1 MILNICTNS
10 NVLTVFYYVK
20 IGATI
25 ISIVVPILLMYKLI
39 KILSKHIFNGE
50 PLTKDMNSIAKTII
64 AALVVFLVPT
74 IANGFFKLV
83 DNYSDQE
90 VVDCYLEANLE
101 NIKSLREKEKKEL
114 QERMEKQA
122 MEAKKAAEEQ
132 ARKRAEEN
140 AQKKKKNEENQEES
154 SNNESSENAL
164 KQQLT
169 NYLSSQQGTWSVYVI
184 NTKNNNIVDIN
195 GSQQMVAAS
204 TIKLFIMEYLYSL
217 AANNQTSTNQFENLV
232 SPMIKNSDNDA
243 TNQLIDKYGMSNIN
257 NYIKSHY
264 SNSTLQ
270 RKMLTSGN
278 ENYTS
283 ASDLAK
289 LLKNIHDKKLINQN
303 YSERMLN
310 FLKGQTRRSKIPAGV
325 PSGVTVAN
333 KTGENTGIQND
344 AAIVYSANG
353 DYILVV
359 LGNGVSSEGS
369 GVSCIKEVSSIVYK
383 YYNN

>member
-140 AQKKKKNEENQEES
+140 AQKKKKNNDAKTNDSTTESDSSSSTINIIIGDSRMVGLCATLTGDWTKCEYSSSGGYHYQKIYFVAQGSMSYSWFSNTAVGAVNNILKNNSDKKFNIITNMGVNMLLYDVEKYISKYNELIDNQWKEES
-154 SNNESSENAL
+154 FVIVSVTPVDENKQTKDAYFIKNVDIETFNNKIRNGVKKA
-164 KQQLT
+164 KYCDIYNQ
-169 NYLSSQQGTWSVYVI
+169 I
-184 NTKNNNIVDIN
+184 KNNFNTTDGV
-195 GSQQMVAAS
+195 
-204 TIKLFIMEYLYSL
+204 
-217 AANNQTSTNQFENLV
+217 
-232 SPMIKNSDNDA
+232 
-243 TNQLIDKYGMSNIN
+243 
-257 NYIKSHY
+257 H
-264 SNSTLQ
+264 
-270 RKMLTSGN
+270 
-278 ENYTS
+278 YTS
-283 ASDLAK
+283 ETYQDIYQK
-289 LLKNIHDKKLINQN
+289 I
-303 YSERMLN
+303 LN
-310 FLKGQTRRSKIPAGV
+310 CL
-325 PSGVTVAN
+325 
-333 KTGENTGIQND
+333 
-344 AAIVYSANG
+344 
-353 DYILVV
+353 
-359 LGNGVSSEGS
+359 
-369 GVSCIKEVSSIVYK
+369 
-383 YYNN
+383 